1 MSKRYEMIIRKYK
14 SSFEFIYYFAKLT
27 VYFVLLNDKISK
39 MIIVLTKNIST
50 IEEEEP
56 LFNCFNYIFVEM

>member
-1 MSKRYEMIIRKYK
+1 MIIRKYK

-27 VYFVLLNDKISK
+27 VYFVLLNDEISK